1 MKEKELAKIIRLLE
15 TEPLLSKEQLQ
26 RKAEEELK
34 QITEKAARG
43 IAIRAHATWCEV
55 GEHSTQYFLNLEK
68 RNYKRKCITKLK
80 RGNISVTEPEEILRE
95 QYNFYKTLYK
105 KKPMVDVF
113 SKDCND
119 FFERSQEVNIISD
132 HQKIISDAPTT
143 MEELTEAVKWIK
155 NNKSPG
161 SDGFTGEF
169 YKRFWEDIKW
179 LLLDQGP

>member
-1 MKEKELAKIIRLLE
+1 
-15 TEPLLSKEQLQ
+15 
-26 RKAEEELK
+26 
-34 QITEKAARG
+34 
-43 IAIRAHATWCEV
+43 
-55 GEHSTQYFLNLEK
+55 
-68 RNYKRKCITKLK
+68 
-80 RGNISVTEPEEILRE
+80 
-95 QYNFYKTLYK
+95 
-105 KKPMVDVF
+105 MVDVF

-119 FFERSQEVNIISD
+119 FFERSQELNIISD

>member
-15 TEPLLSKEQLQ
+15 TEPLLSEEQLQ

-34 QITEKAARG
+34 QINEKAARG

-55 GEHSTQYFLNLEK
+55 GEHSIQYFLNLEK

-119 FFERSQEVNIISD
+119 FFERSQELNIISD